1 MSKETDFLIYCMER
15 YRYYKRLTGAQV
27 AQLFEKYKLY
37 DYGIQYFESL
47 HTMSDSYI
55 VEDVDEYIA
64 NQS

>member
-37 DYGIQYFESL
+37 DYVIQYFESL

-55 VEDVDEYIA
+55 VEDIDEYIA